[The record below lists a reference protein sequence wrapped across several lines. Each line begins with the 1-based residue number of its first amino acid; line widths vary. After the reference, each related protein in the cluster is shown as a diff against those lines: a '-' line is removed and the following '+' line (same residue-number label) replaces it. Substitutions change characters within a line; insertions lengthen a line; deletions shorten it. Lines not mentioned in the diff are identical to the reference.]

1 MPEITLSELLEA
13 KEDRVRR
20 RAMLHQ
26 ECPGTCLSLSLNI
39 PGARKDSPRIR
50 ALFRYALDCIAA
62 TLCVLTSQTV
72 YGKTGPHALI
82 VVEEDAVTAKA
93 IACHLETEKDFSR
106 LLDIDVYDAT
116 GKAVASPDRKS
127 GRSCFLCPELAV
139 VCMREARHSP
149 QEISLGI
156 EHLFTSFQTALGRD
170 ISK

>member
-20 RAMLHQ
+20 RLMLHQ
-26 ECPGTCLSLSLNI
+26 KCPGTCLSLSLNI

-50 ALFRYALDCIAA
+50 ALFRHAMDSISEALS
-62 TLCVLTSQTV
+62 VVSSQTI

-82 VVEEDAVTAKA
+82 VVEDDAVTAKA
-93 IACHLETEKDFSR
+93 IACHLETEKDYSR

-116 GKAVASPDRKS
+116 GKVVASPDRKS

-156 EHLFTSFQTALGRD
+156 EHLFTSFQTAMSRD
-170 ISK
+170 TSE

>member
-20 RAMLHQ
+20 RLILHQ
-26 ECPGTCLSLSLNI
+26 ECPGTCLSLSLEY
-39 PGARKDSPRIR
+39 PGRPKRLSTHQDLVPVRSGLHCSKPLCADIANGIRKDGAACSHRCR
-50 ALFRYALDCIAA
+50 GRCGDCQGNC
-62 TLCVLTSQTV
+62 LPSRN
-72 YGKTGPHALI
+72 G
-82 VVEEDAVTAKA
+82 
-93 IACHLETEKDFSR
+93 KDFSR

-127 GRSCFLCPELAV
+127 GRGCFLCPELAV

-156 EHLFTSFQTALGRD
+156 EHLFTSFQTAMGRD
-170 ISK
+170 IFK